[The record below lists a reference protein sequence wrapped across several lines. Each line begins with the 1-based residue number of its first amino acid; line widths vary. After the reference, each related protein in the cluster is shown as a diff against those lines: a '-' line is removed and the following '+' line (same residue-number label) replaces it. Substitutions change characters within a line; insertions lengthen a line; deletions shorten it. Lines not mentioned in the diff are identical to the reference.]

1 MADLHWARLDPW
13 RETIAQ
19 FFAPVARR
27 SFLSGITSIGID
39 YTGEGRGNRIP
50 SSVLVGWIASALGW
64 KLQRATGGPGGGVWA
79 HYEAGKGGGGVV
91 AVRAVIQPGVGCR

>member
-27 SFLSGITSIGID
+27 SFLSGITSVGID

-64 KLQRATGGPGGGVWA
+64 KLQRPTGGPGG
-79 HYEAGKGGGGVV
+79 V
-91 AVRAVIQPGVGCR
+91 AARPHPAENRRGRAAPVPPRPDTG